1 MEEKIIKVI
10 TEVLELPEGTIT
22 ADTLIKDVEQWDSL
36 AQVMIIGALEEE
48 LGVSI
53 PIDVAVDLEGVQD
66 YIKVV
71 NEMSG
76 E

>member
-1 MEEKIIKVI
+1 MEEKIIKII

-22 ADTLIKDVEQWDSL
+22 VDTYIKDVEQWDSL

-53 PIDVAVDLEGVQD
+53 PVDVAVDLEGVQD
-66 YIKVV
+66 YINVV
-71 NEMSG
+71 NDMG
-76 E
+76 GK

>member
-1 MEEKIIKVI
+1 MEEKIIKII

-22 ADTLIKDVEQWDSL
+22 VDTYIKDVEQWDSL

-53 PIDVAVDLEGVQD
+53 PVDVAVDLEGVQD
-66 YIKVV
+66 YINVV
-71 NEMSG
+71 NDMSG
-76 E
+76 K